1 MLKNFFTTE
10 AQRHREKQNRK
21 AGRIFPCSRV
31 SCDHLK
37 SNVKN
42 LCASVPLWFRFLSL
56 FLFVLAL
63 AGCGKEPLY
72 QQQSY
77 VFGTLVEISIYGED
91 EARAKQLTSQ
101 VFQDFD
107 RLHHTLHAWKP
118 GTLSRMNGIFTESPT
133 RAVIAPG
140 MIPVIQDA
148 ARLSE
153 MSRGLFNPAIGN
165 LIKLW
170 GFQNDEFKP
179 VRPDPREIKRLV
191 ATHPQMSDIVIEGI
205 EFYSKNP
212 NVRLDLGGYAKG
224 YALDIAAAYLRAQ
237 GVKGAL
243 INIGGNI
250 IAIGRHGKRP
260 WHVGIRHPRAS
271 GAIAELD
278 LHDGEAIGTSGDY
291 QRYFMLDGKRYCH
304 IIDPRTGYPAQGV
317 QAVTILI
324 PRGGKA
330 GALSD
335 AASKP
340 IFIAG
345 TAGWREAAKNMGIGQ
360 AMLIDARGEI
370 YLTAAM
376 KSRLHFVEQG
386 LNLHEAP

>member
-1 MLKNFFTTE
+1 MLK
-10 AQRHREKQNRK
+10 
-21 AGRIFPCSRV
+21 IF
-31 SCDHLK
+31 L
-37 SNVKN
+37 
-42 LCASVPLWFRFLSL
+42 ALSL
-56 FLFVLAL
+56 LVLAL

-77 VFGTLVEISIYGED
+77 VFGTLVEVSIYGES
-91 EARAKQLTSQ
+91 EARARQLTDQ
-101 VFQDFD
+101 VFKDFD

-118 GTLSRMNGIFTESPT
+118 GTLSRMNGIFAQSPA
-133 RAVIAPG
+133 RAAIAPG
-140 MIPVIQDA
+140 MIPIIQDA
-148 ARLSE
+148 TRLSE
-153 MSRGLFNPAIGN
+153 MSHGLFNPAIGN

-179 VRPDPREIKRLV
+179 VRPDPAEIERLV

-224 YALDIAAAYLRAQ
+224 YALDIAAAYLREQ

-243 INIGGNI
+243 VNIGGNI
-250 IAIGRHGKRP
+250 IAVGQHGGRP
-260 WHVGIRHPRAS
+260 WHVGIRHPRAP

-278 LHDGEAIGTSGDY
+278 LYDGEAIGTSGDY

-317 QAVTILI
+317 QAVTII
-324 PRGGKA
+324 VPKGDKA

-345 TAGWREAAKNMGIGQ
+345 PKGWRAAAKDMGIGQ
-360 AMLIDARGEI
+360 AMLIDAQGEI

-376 KSRLHFVEQG
+376 KSRLHFVAQG
-386 LNLHEAP
+386 LRAYP